1 VNKIEL
7 SENLLHG
14 KKIVIEKK
22 NWVKVTKKLN
32 MIKNWIKVT

>member
-1 VNKIEL
+1 MMNLVLVDLKEKVNKIEL

-22 NWVKVTKKLN
+22 N
-32 MIKNWIKVT
+32 